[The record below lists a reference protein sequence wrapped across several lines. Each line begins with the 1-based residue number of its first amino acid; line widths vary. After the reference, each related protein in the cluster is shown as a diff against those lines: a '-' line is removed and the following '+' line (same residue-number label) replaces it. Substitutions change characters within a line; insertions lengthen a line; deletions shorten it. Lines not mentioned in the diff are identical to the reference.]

1 MIAWRDHGVLAA
13 LGAALLFGAGTPVA
27 KLLLGPVSPWLLA
40 ALLYVGSG
48 IGLAVIRAFRH
59 DEAVQLQSGE
69 IKWLIAAVVTG
80 GMIGPALLMWG
91 LSKMPASGVSLLLNA
106 EGAFTAL
113 LAWFVFRENFD
124 RRIAL
129 GMALIVAGAAVL
141 SWPGQ
146 GRLGDV
152 LPALAVLGACLAW
165 AVDNNFTRKV
175 SLGDALYI
183 AMVKGLA
190 AGITNLVLALMAGAA
205 LPSLSITLAA
215 GLLGLLSY
223 GLSLVLFVVAL
234 RELGTARTGA
244 YFSIAPFAGALFAI
258 TFLGEPVTLPLVVAG
273 VLMALGVLLHL
284 TERHEHIHTHD
295 PVEHEHEHTHDV
307 HHQHSHAQAVPPGTR
322 HSHWHR
328 HERMT
333 HKHPHYPD
341 AHHRHHH

>member
-69 IKWLIAAVVTG
+69 IKWLFAAVVTG

-106 EGAFTAL
+106 EGVFTAL

-141 SWPGQ
+141 SWPGR
-146 GRLGDV
+146 GPLGHM

-190 AGITNLVLALMAGAA
+190 AGITNLAFALMAGAA

>member
-1 MIAWRDHGVLAA
+1 
-13 LGAALLFGAGTPVA
+13 
-27 KLLLGPVSPWLLA
+27 
-40 ALLYVGSG
+40 
-48 IGLAVIRAFRH
+48 
-59 DEAVQLQSGE
+59 
-69 IKWLIAAVVTG
+69 
-80 GMIGPALLMWG
+80 
-91 LSKMPASGVSLLLNA
+91 
-106 EGAFTAL
+106 
-113 LAWFVFRENFD
+113 
-124 RRIAL
+124 
-129 GMALIVAGAAVL
+129 
-141 SWPGQ
+141 
-146 GRLGDV
+146 
-152 LPALAVLGACLAW
+152 
-165 AVDNNFTRKV
+165 
-175 SLGDALYI
+175 
-183 AMVKGLA
+183 
-190 AGITNLVLALMAGAA
+190 
-205 LPSLSITLAA
+205 
-215 GLLGLLSY
+215 
-223 GLSLVLFVVAL
+223 VAL